1 MKKIILWVLL
11 VLMVSLSAVPAFA
24 VSSAEQIRSDAI
36 VTARGECQIT
46 TTVNIRLEEN
56 IGELTFP
63 LPSNAKNI
71 TMNGVTARAKLQ
83 GGVKVVDIT
92 SITGGHA
99 GDFTVTFQFSL
110 ADVVAGEKDKVFVTV
125 PLLSG
130 FTYPVENMEFT
141 VTFPGTVS
149 ARPGFSSGYFQDSI
163 EGSLDFVV
171 QGNVVSG
178 IMTQPLKDRETLS
191 MTLEVP
197 ENMFPNSVIRTLDNS
212 LGLLLMI
219 LCFVLALV
227 YYLLT
232 MRPNFS
238 FPHRQPNA
246 PAGITA
252 GELGAYLHGG
262 GTDLTALV
270 LSWAQMGY
278 LMLQLDDTGRVL
290 LHRRMDMGS
299 ERSSFENRAFHSLF
313 GRRNVVDGSGYHYAL
328 LAQKLRKKAPGA
340 AFAFRKTSGN
350 PAIFRF
356 LCALAGFFGGVAMAC
371 AIVEG
376 ALWRIFLSMIFGTL
390 CGGGSLLILSASQK
404 SPLRSPADLVLALF
418 GSIAVLLCGIIAGQ
432 FPLAL
437 LLIGAATLSG
447 LLCAIGG
454 RRTELGRQAF
464 AEIWGL
470 RRYLM
475 RGDRTQIQRA
485 VHSNPD
491 YFYELA
497 PYALALG
504 ADKALAKKCG
514 NAKLPECPW
523 LTAGMTGQLTAA
535 EFADLLRHAV
545 DALNR
550 RAQLLPLEKLLG
562 K

>member
-1 MKKIILWVLL
+1 MKKVTLSLLLALMIL
-11 VLMVSLSAVPAFA
+11 LSAIPAFA
-24 VSSAEQIRSDAI
+24 ISGAEQIRTDAI

-56 IGELTFP
+56 IRELTFP
-63 LPSNAKNI
+63 LPSDAKKI
-71 TMNGVTARAKLQ
+71 TMNGVTARTKLQ
-83 GGVKVVDIT
+83 NGVKAVDIT
-92 SITGGHA
+92 PITGGHA
-99 GDFTVTFQFSL
+99 GNFTITFQYTLS
-110 ADVVAGEKDKVFVTV
+110 DVVLAEETKVFVHV

-130 FTYPVENMEFT
+130 FAYPVENMEFT
-141 VTFPGTVS
+141 ITFPGAIS
-149 ARPGFSSGYFQDSI
+149 ARPSFSSGYFQDSI

-178 IMTQPLKDRETLS
+178 IMTQPLKDRETLTA
-191 MTLEVP
+191 TLEVP
-197 ENMFPNSVIRTLDNS
+197 ENMFPNSVIRKLDNS
-212 LGLLLMI
+212 IGLLLMGG
-219 LCFVLALV
+219 CFALALL

-252 GELGAYLHGG
+252 GELGAYLHGS

-278 LMLQLDDTGRVL
+278 LMLQLDDNGRVL

-350 PAIFRF
+350 PTIFRF

-371 AIVEG
+371 ALVEG
-376 ALWRIFLSMIFGTL
+376 AIWRIFLSLIFGAL
-390 CGGGSLLILSASQK
+390 CGGGSLLILSALGK
-404 SPLRSPADLVLALF
+404 YPLRSLADVVCGLA
-418 GSIAVLLCGIIAGQ
+418 GVVAVLLSGVIAGQ

-437 LLIGAATLSG
+437 LLTGASG
-447 LLCAIGG
+447 LCGLLYAIGG
-454 RRTELGRQAF
+454 RRTELGKQAF

-470 RRYLM
+470 RRYLT
-475 RGDRTQIQRA
+475 RGNRAQIQRA

-491 YFYELA
+491 YFYEIIS
-497 PYALALG
+497 YALVLG
-504 ADKALAKKCG
+504 ADKAFAKKCG
-514 NAKLPECPW
+514 NEKLPECPW
-523 LTAGMTGQLTAA
+523 LTAGMTGQMTAA
-535 EFADLLRHAV
+535 EFADLLRHSV